1 MNLEKLFLEKTPLF
15 VFSSTRRLKH
25 FYLEQ
30 GEGFLP
36 NAMSMGSF
44 FEQAFYIP
52 NKKKIPNSARLIL
65 MIDTIKAI
73 AKEKKSILE
82 GLLLFENSFLGYL
95 ESTSFLFDLFDEL
108 SSACIKLNE
117 LSSKDIYLDYEK
129 HLEVLEMIYDR
140 YIKKLEGLG
149 FYDKIMQEKPA
160 ILKEFFEHF
169 SSIEWHLDGFM
180 SVFERQ
186 CLLEAA
192 ELVPITLHLSCD
204 KYNQKFLE
212 FLNLKLETDCDYSI
226 DFKTQK
232 ILSQTPKRQK
242 IEPKLYANSSYL
254 KQSALVLQTIEEYLQ
269 KDNDPNKM
277 AIITPNADFL
287 PFLKLLDK
295 NNNLNFAMGLGAK
308 NSPYYTELVK
318 ILENL
323 ETSGFDL
330 STSPLLDLENLTLAL
345 LEQQSS
351 KEKAPLKEAHSQIM
365 HQYHLLKDT
374 LKNYSLK
381 DLLHLYLQE
390 FEANFRLD
398 DSSGGKIQVMDTL
411 ETRGMQ
417 FDKIVIV
424 DFNETCVPS
433 LKDCDLFLNSALR
446 KSLNLPTLL
455 DKKNLQKHYY
465 YQLFKNSKE
474 ITLSYIE
481 SETSKVSNMLLE
493 LNLHI
498 EPIKDAYTLF
508 APSLSKDYQ
517 EEEIK
522 AAIPKDFSFSA
533 SSLNAFLTC
542 KRRFY
547 YHYMKRFK
555 ESPKD
560 ESNSAVGSLLHELL
574 KEAYEKDKNPY
585 VLEERL
591 IWLLET
597 RENITPKERLDTLV
611 ALKKIQAFYLKEK
624 ERFNTKIKILD
635 LEKSFETIIQGIVF
649 KGRIDRIDKT
659 ADNEMILLD
668 YKFKNDLKLDNM
680 SKTQRG
686 GLSPIEIAQIS
697 TDYQMAIEIAQIST
711 DYQMAIYA
719 FALKNL
725 GYKEPIKA
733 FFYDLRKGELLEED
747 ELILQAKMDH
757 LEFSLIPK
765 LKQEIDFE
773 KTSEAKDC
781 EYCSFKDMCNR

>member
-36 NAMSMGSF
+36 NAMSMGNF

-52 NKKKIPNSARLIL
+52 NKKKIPNSVRLIL

-140 YIKKLEGLG
+140 YIKKLEELG

-254 KQSALVLQTIEEYLQ
+254 KQGALVLQTIEEYLQ

-318 ILENL
+318 ILEDL
-323 ETSGFDL
+323 QKSGFDL
-330 STSPLLDLENLTLAL
+330 SASPLLDLESLTLPL

-398 DSSGGKIQVMDTL
+398 DSSGGKIRVMDTL

-481 SETSKVSNMLLE
+481 SETSKASNMLLE
-493 LNLHI
+493 LDLHI

-508 APSLSKDYQ
+508 APSPLKDYQ

-547 YHYMKRFK
+547 YHYMKHFK

-560 ESNSAVGSLLHELL
+560 ENNSAVGSLLHELL

-597 RENITPKERLDTLV
+597 RENITPKERLDTLI

-624 ERFNTKIKILD
+624 ERFKAKIKILD
-635 LEKSFETIIQGIVF
+635 LEKSFETTIQGVIF

-659 ADNEMILLD
+659 ADNEIILLD
-668 YKFKNDLKLDNM
+668 YKFKSDLKLDNM

-686 GLSPIEIAQIS
+686 DLSP
-697 TDYQMAIEIAQIST
+697 IEIAQIST

-725 GYKEPIKA
+725 GYKDPIKA

-747 ELILQAKMDH
+747 ELTLQAKMDH

-773 KTSEAKDC
+773 KTLEVKDC

>member
-1 MNLEKLFLEKTPLF
+1 MNLEKLFLEKAPLF

-52 NKKKIPNSARLIL
+52 NQKKIPKSVRQIL

-73 AKEKKSILE
+73 AKEKKSVLE

-117 LSSKDIYLDYEK
+117 LSFKDIYLDYEK

-140 YIKKLEGLG
+140 YVKKLEELG
-149 FYDKIMQEKPA
+149 FYDKIMQKKPT

-186 CLLEAA
+186 CLLEVA

-232 ILSQTPKRQK
+232 ILSQTFNDQK

-254 KQSALVLQTIEEYLQ
+254 KQGALVLQTTEEYLQ

-287 PFLKLLDK
+287 PFLKLLDQ

-318 ILENL
+318 ILEDL
-323 ETSGFDL
+323 ETSDLDL
-330 STSPLLDLENLTLAL
+330 SGSALLDLENITLAL

-351 KEKAPLKEAHSQIM
+351 KEKAPLKEVHSQIM

-390 FEANFRLD
+390 FETNFRLD
-398 DSSGGKIQVMDTL
+398 DSSGGKIRVMDTL

-417 FDKIVIV
+417 FDKIVV
-424 DFNETCVPS
+424 ANFNETCVPS

-474 ITLSYIE
+474 VALSYIE
-481 SETSKVSNMLLE
+481 SETLKASNMLLE

-508 APSLSKDYQ
+508 ETSPIKEYQ

-522 AAIPKDFSFSA
+522 ATIPKDFSFSA

-547 YHYMKRFK
+547 YHYIKRFK
-555 ESPKD
+555 ETPKD
-560 ESNSAVGSLLHELL
+560 ENNSAVGSLIHELL
-574 KEAYEKDKNPY
+574 KEAYEKDKTPHA
-585 VLEERL
+585 LEERL

-611 ALKKIQAFYLKEK
+611 ALKKIQAFYKKER
-624 ERFNTKIKILD
+624 ERFNTEIIILD
-635 LEKSFETIIQGIVF
+635 LEKSFETIIQGVAF

-659 ADNEMILLD
+659 ADNEIILLD
-668 YKFKNDLKLDNM
+668 YKFKSDLKLDNM

-697 TDYQMAIEIAQIST
+697 TDYQMAT
-711 DYQMAIYA
+711 YA
-719 FALKNL
+719 HALKNL

-747 ELILQAKMDH
+747 ELVLQAKMDH

-773 KTSEAKDC
+773 KTLEVKDC

>member
-1 MNLEKLFLEKTPLF
+1 MNLEKLFSQKTPLF

-52 NKKKIPNSARLIL
+52 NKKKIPNSTRQIL

-129 HLEVLEMIYDR
+129 HLEVLEMIYKR
-140 YIKKLEGLG
+140 YIKKLEELG

-186 CLLEAA
+186 CLLEVA

-204 KYNQKFLE
+204 QYNQKFLE

-232 ILSQTPKRQK
+232 ILSQTPKHQK

-254 KQSALVLQTIEEYLQ
+254 KQSALVLQAVEEYLQ

-318 ILENL
+318 ISEDL

-330 STSPLLDLENLTLAL
+330 SASPLLDLENLTLTL

-398 DSSGGKIQVMDTL
+398 DSSGGKIRVMDTL

-508 APSLSKDYQ
+508 APTPLKDYQ

-547 YHYMKRFK
+547 YHYIKRFK
-555 ESPKD
+555 ESPKG
-560 ESNSAVGSLLHELL
+560 ESNSAIGSLLHEFL

-585 VLEERL
+585 ALEERL
-591 IWLLET
+591 IQLLET
-597 RENITPKERLDTLV
+597 KGNITPKERLDTLI
-611 ALKKIQAFYLKEK
+611 ALKKIQAFYIKEK
-624 ERFNTKIKILD
+624 ERFHAKIKILD
-635 LEKSFETIIQGIVF
+635 LEKSFETTIQGVAF

-659 ADNEMILLD
+659 ADNEIVLLD
-668 YKFKNDLKLDNM
+668 YKFKSDLKLDNM
-680 SKTQRG
+680 SEKQRG
-686 GLSPIEIAQIS
+686 SLSPIEIAQIS
-697 TDYQMAIEIAQIST
+697 A

-725 GYKEPIKA
+725 GYKEPIKT
-733 FFYDLRKGELLEED
+733 FFYDLRKGELLEE
-747 ELILQAKMDH
+747 EEPVLQAKMDY
-757 LEFSLIPK
+757 LKSSLIPK
-765 LKQEIDFE
+765 LKQEIGFK
-773 KTSEAKDC
+773 KTLEVKDC

>member
-1 MNLEKLFLEKTPLF
+1 MNLEKLFLEKAPLF

-129 HLEVLEMIYDR
+129 HLEVLEMIYKR
-140 YIKKLEGLG
+140 YIKKLEELG
-149 FYDKIMQEKPA
+149 FYDKIMQEKPT
-160 ILKEFFEHF
+160 ILKGFFEHF

-186 CLLEAA
+186 CLLEVA

-212 FLNLKLETDCDYSI
+212 FLNLKLETDCGYSI

-232 ILSQTPKRQK
+232 ILSQTLKRQK

-269 KDNDPNKM
+269 QDNDPNKM

-318 ILENL
+318 ILEDL
-323 ETSGFDL
+323 ETGGFDL
-330 STSPLLDLENLTLAL
+330 SASPLLDLENLTLAL

-398 DSSGGKIQVMDTL
+398 DSSGGKIRVMDTL

-493 LNLHI
+493 LDLPI

-508 APSLSKDYQ
+508 APSPLKDYQ

-547 YHYMKRFK
+547 YHYIKRFK

-560 ESNSAVGSLLHELL
+560 ESNSTVGSLLHELL

-585 VLEERL
+585 ALEERL
-591 IWLLET
+591 IQLLKT
-597 RENITPKERLDTLV
+597 RENITPKERLDTLI
-611 ALKKIQAFYLKEK
+611 ALKKIQAFYVKEK
-624 ERFNTKIKILD
+624 ERFKAKIKILD
-635 LEKSFETIIQGIVF
+635 LEKSFETTIQGVAF

-668 YKFKNDLKLDNM
+668 YKFKNDLKLDN
-680 SKTQRG
+680 
-686 GLSPIEIAQIS
+686 
-697 TDYQMAIEIAQIST
+697 QIST

-725 GYKEPIKA
+725 GYKGPIKA
-733 FFYDLRKGELLEED
+733 FFYDLRKGELLEE
-747 ELILQAKMDH
+747 EGLTLQAKMH
-757 LEFSLIPK
+757 YLESSLIPK
-765 LKQEIDFE
+765 LKQEMVFE
-773 KTSEAKDC
+773 KTLEVKDC

>member
-1 MNLEKLFLEKTPLF
+1 MNLEKLFLEKTPLS

-52 NKKKIPNSARLIL
+52 NKKKIPKNARQIL

-140 YIKKLEGLG
+140 YIKKLEKLG

-169 SSIEWHLDGFM
+169 SSIEWYLDGFM

-186 CLLEAA
+186 CLLEVA

-232 ILSQTPKRQK
+232 ILSQTFNDQK

-254 KQSALVLQTIEEYLQ
+254 KQGALVLQTIEEYLQ

-287 PFLKLLDK
+287 PFLKLLDR

-318 ILENL
+318 ILEDLQTSDCNL
-323 ETSGFDL
+323 SG
-330 STSPLLDLENLTLAL
+330 SALLDLENLTLPL

-351 KEKAPLKEAHSQIM
+351 KEKVPLKEAHSQIM

-374 LKNYSLK
+374 LQNYSLK

-398 DSSGGKIQVMDTL
+398 DSSGGKIRVMDTL

-446 KSLNLPTLL
+446 QSLNLPTLL

-474 ITLSYIE
+474 MVLSYIE
-481 SETSKVSNMLLE
+481 SETSKASNMLLE
-493 LNLHI
+493 LNLYI

-508 APSLSKDYQ
+508 APTPLKDYQ

-560 ESNSAVGSLLHELL
+560 ENNSAVGSLLHELL

-585 VLEERL
+585 ALEERL

-635 LEKSFETIIQGIVF
+635 LEKSFETIIQGVIF

-659 ADNEMILLD
+659 ADNEIILLD

-686 GLSPIEIAQIS
+686 DLSP
-697 TDYQMAIEIAQIST
+697 IEIAQIST

-733 FFYDLRKGELLEED
+733 FFYDLRKGELLEEN
-747 ELILQAKMDH
+747 ELVLQAKMDH

-773 KTSEAKDC
+773 KTLEIKDC

>member
-1 MNLEKLFLEKTPLF
+1 MNLEKLFSQKTPLF

-36 NAMSMGSF
+36 NAMSMGNF

-52 NKKKIPNSARLIL
+52 NKKKIPNSTRLIL

-140 YIKKLEGLG
+140 YIKKLEELG

-186 CLLEAA
+186 CLLEVA

-204 KYNQKFLE
+204 QYNQKFLE
-212 FLNLKLETDCDYSI
+212 FLNLKLEIDCDYSI

-318 ILENL
+318 ILKDL
-323 ETSGFDL
+323 EASGFDL
-330 STSPLLDLENLTLAL
+330 NASPLLDLENLTLAL

-398 DSSGGKIQVMDTL
+398 DSSGGKIRVMDTL

-474 ITLSYIE
+474 IALSYIE

-493 LNLHI
+493 LDLHI

-508 APSLSKDYQ
+508 KSTPLKDYQ
-517 EEEIK
+517 EEEIQ
-522 AAIPKDFSFSA
+522 ATIPKDFSFSA

-560 ESNSAVGSLLHELL
+560 ENNSAVGSLLHELL

-585 VLEERL
+585 ALEERL

-597 RENITPKERLDTLV
+597 RKNITPKERLDTLV
-611 ALKKIQAFYLKEK
+611 ALKKIQAFYTKEK

-635 LEKSFETIIQGIVF
+635 LEKSFETIIQGVAF

-659 ADNEMILLD
+659 ADNEIILLD

-686 GLSPIEIAQIS
+686 SLSPIEIAQIS
-697 TDYQMAIEIAQIST
+697 A

-733 FFYDLRKGELLEED
+733 FFYDLRKGELVEED

-773 KTSEAKDC
+773 KTLEVKDC

>member
-15 VFSSTRRLKH
+15 VFSSTRHLKH

-36 NAMSMGSF
+36 SAMSMGSF

-52 NKKKIPNSARLIL
+52 NKKKIPKNARQIL

-73 AKEKKSILE
+73 AKEKKSVLE

-117 LSSKDIYLDYEK
+117 LSFKDIYLDYEK

-140 YIKKLEGLG
+140 YVKKLEELG
-149 FYDKIMQEKPA
+149 FYDKIMQEKPT

-186 CLLEAA
+186 CLLEVA

-232 ILSQTPKRQK
+232 ILSQTFNDQK

-254 KQSALVLQTIEEYLQ
+254 KQGALVLQTIEEYLQ

-287 PFLKLLDK
+287 PFLKLLDQ

-318 ILENL
+318 ILEDLQTSDCNL
-323 ETSGFDL
+323 SESA
-330 STSPLLDLENLTLAL
+330 LLDLENLTLPL

-351 KEKAPLKEAHSQIM
+351 KEKVPLKEVHSQIM

-398 DSSGGKIQVMDTL
+398 DSSGGKIRVMDTL

-474 ITLSYIE
+474 MVLSYIE
-481 SETSKVSNMLLE
+481 SETSKASNMLLE
-493 LNLHI
+493 LDLHT

-508 APSLSKDYQ
+508 APSPLKDYQ

-574 KEAYEKDKNPY
+574 KEAYEKDKNPHS
-585 VLEERL
+585 LEERL

-635 LEKSFETIIQGIVF
+635 LEKSFETIIQGVVF

-659 ADNEMILLD
+659 ADNEIVLLD

-680 SKTQRG
+680 SKTQRE

-697 TDYQMAIEIAQIST
+697 TDYQMT
-711 DYQMAIYA
+711 IYA

-725 GYKEPIKA
+725 GYKGSIKA

-747 ELILQAKMDH
+747 ELTLQAKMDH

-773 KTSEAKDC
+773 KTLEVKDC

>member
-1 MNLEKLFLEKTPLF
+1 MNLEKLFLERTPLF

-129 HLEVLEMIYDR
+129 HLEVLEMIYKH
-140 YIKKLEGLG
+140 YIKKLEELG
-149 FYDKIMQEKPA
+149 FYDKIMQEKPT

-186 CLLEAA
+186 CLLEVA

-318 ILENL
+318 ILEDL

-330 STSPLLDLENLTLAL
+330 SISPLLDLENLTLAL

-398 DSSGGKIQVMDTL
+398 DSSGGKIRVMDTL

-474 ITLSYIE
+474 MALSYIE

-508 APSLSKDYQ
+508 APSPLKDYQ
-517 EEEIK
+517 EEEIQ

-547 YHYMKRFK
+547 YHYIKRFK

-560 ESNSAVGSLLHELL
+560 ESNSTIGSLLHELL

-585 VLEERL
+585 ALEERL
-591 IWLLET
+591 IQLLET
-597 RENITPKERLDTLV
+597 KGNITPKERLDTLI
-611 ALKKIQAFYLKEK
+611 ALKKIQAFYVKEK
-624 ERFNTKIKILD
+624 ERFNAKIKILD
-635 LEKSFETIIQGIVF
+635 LEKSFETTIQGVAF

-659 ADNEMILLD
+659 ADNEVILLD
-668 YKFKNDLKLDNM
+668 YKFKSDLKLDNM
-680 SKTQRG
+680 SEKQRG
-686 GLSPIEIAQIS
+686 SLNPIEIAQIS
-697 TDYQMAIEIAQIST
+697 V

-725 GYKEPIKA
+725 GYKGPIKA
-733 FFYDLRKGELLEED
+733 FFYDLRKGELLEE
-747 ELILQAKMDH
+747 EEPILQAKMDY
-757 LEFSLIPK
+757 LESSLIPK

-773 KTSEAKDC
+773 KTLEVKDC
-781 EYCSFKDMCNR
+781 EYCPFKDMCNR

>member
-65 MIDTIKAI
+65 MIDTIKAV

-117 LSSKDIYLDYEK
+117 LSFKDIYLDYEK

-149 FYDKIMQEKPA
+149 FYDKIMQEKPT

-232 ILSQTPKRQK
+232 ILSQTFNDQK

-254 KQSALVLQTIEEYLQ
+254 KQGALVLQTIEEYLQ

-318 ILENL
+318 ILEDLQTSDCNL
-323 ETSGFDL
+323 SESA
-330 STSPLLDLENLTLAL
+330 LLDLENITLAL

-398 DSSGGKIQVMDTL
+398 DSSGGKIRVMDTL

-417 FDKIVIV
+417 FDKVVIV

-474 ITLSYIE
+474 MVLSYIE
-481 SETSKVSNMLLE
+481 SETSKASNMLLE
-493 LNLHI
+493 LDLPI

-508 APSLSKDYQ
+508 APSPLKDYQ

-522 AAIPKDFSFSA
+522 ATIPKDFSFSA

-547 YHYMKRFK
+547 YHYIKRFK

-585 VLEERL
+585 ALEERL
-591 IWLLET
+591 VQLLKT
-597 RENITPKERLDTLV
+597 KENITPKERLDTLI
-611 ALKKIQAFYLKEK
+611 ALKKIQAFYVKEK
-624 ERFNTKIKILD
+624 ERFKAKIKILD
-635 LEKSFETIIQGIVF
+635 LEKSFETTIQGVAF
-649 KGRIDRIDKT
+649 KGRIDRIDRT
-659 ADNEMILLD
+659 ADNEVILLD
-668 YKFKNDLKLDNM
+668 YKFKSELKLDNM
-680 SKTQRG
+680 SKKQRE

-697 TDYQMAIEIAQIST
+697 TDYQMV
-711 DYQMAIYA
+711 IYA

-733 FFYDLRKGELLEED
+733 FFYDLRKGELLEE
-747 ELILQAKMDH
+747 EGLTLQAKMH
-757 LEFSLIPK
+757 YLESSLIPK
-765 LKQEIDFE
+765 LKQEMVFE
-773 KTSEAKDC
+773 KTLEVKDC

>member
-36 NAMSMGSF
+36 SAMSMGSF

-73 AKEKKSILE
+73 AKEKKSIFE

-117 LSSKDIYLDYEK
+117 LSFKDIYLDYEK
-129 HLEVLEMIYDR
+129 HLEVLEMIYNR
-140 YIKKLEGLG
+140 YIKKLEELG
-149 FYDKIMQEKPA
+149 FYDKIMQEKPT

-186 CLLEAA
+186 CLLEVA

-254 KQSALVLQTIEEYLQ
+254 KQGALVLQTIEEYLQ

-318 ILENL
+318 ILEDL
-323 ETSGFDL
+323 QTSGFDL
-330 STSPLLDLENLTLAL
+330 SASPLLDLENLTLAL

-398 DSSGGKIQVMDTL
+398 DSSGGKIRVMDTL

-474 ITLSYIE
+474 ITLSYME

-493 LNLHI
+493 LNLHT

-508 APSLSKDYQ
+508 APSPLKDYQ

-547 YHYMKRFK
+547 YHYIKRFK

-560 ESNSAVGSLLHELL
+560 ENNSAVGSLLHELL
-574 KEAYEKDKNPY
+574 KEAYEKDKNPHA
-585 VLEERL
+585 LEERL
-591 IWLLET
+591 IQLLET
-597 RENITPKERLDTLV
+597 KGNITPKERLDTLI

-624 ERFNTKIKILD
+624 ERFKAKIKILD
-635 LEKSFETIIQGIVF
+635 LEKSFETTIQGVAF

-659 ADNEMILLD
+659 ADNEVILLD
-668 YKFKNDLKLDNM
+668 YKFKSDLKLDNM
-680 SKTQRG
+680 SKTQRE

-697 TDYQMAIEIAQIST
+697 TDYQMT
-711 DYQMAIYA
+711 IYA

-725 GYKEPIKA
+725 GYKGPIKA

-747 ELILQAKMDH
+747 GLTLQAKMDH

-765 LKQEIDFE
+765 LKQEINFE
-773 KTSEAKDC
+773 KTLEAKDC

>member
-1 MNLEKLFLEKTPLF
+1 MNLEKLFLERTPLF

-44 FEQAFYIP
+44 FEQVFYIP
-52 NKKKIPNSARLIL
+52 NKKKIPNSVRQIL

-129 HLEVLEMIYDR
+129 HLEVLEMIYKR
-140 YIKKLEGLG
+140 YIKKLEELG
-149 FYDKIMQEKPA
+149 FYDKIMQEKPT

-180 SVFERQ
+180 SAFERQ
-186 CLLEAA
+186 CLLEVA
-192 ELVPITLHLSCD
+192 ELAPITLHLSCD
-204 KYNQKFLE
+204 QYNQKFLE

-308 NSPYYTELVK
+308 NSPYYTELLK
-318 ILENL
+318 ISEDL

-330 STSPLLDLENLTLAL
+330 SASPLLDLENLTLAL

-351 KEKAPLKEAHSQIM
+351 KEKVPLKEVHSQIM

-398 DSSGGKIQVMDTL
+398 DSSGGKIRVMDTL

-474 ITLSYIE
+474 MALSYIE

-493 LNLHI
+493 LDLHI

-508 APSLSKDYQ
+508 AQTPLKDYQ

-547 YHYMKRFK
+547 YHYIKRFK

-560 ESNSAVGSLLHELL
+560 ENNSAVGSLLHELL

-585 VLEERL
+585 ALEERL
-591 IWLLET
+591 IQLLET
-597 RENITPKERLDTLV
+597 RGNITPKERLDTLI
-611 ALKKIQAFYLKEK
+611 ALKKIQAFYVKEK
-624 ERFNTKIKILD
+624 ERFSAKIKILD
-635 LEKSFETIIQGIVF
+635 LEKSFETTIQGVAF

-668 YKFKNDLKLDNM
+668 YKFKSDLKLDNM
-680 SKTQRG
+680 SEKQRG
-686 GLSPIEIAQIS
+686 SLSPIEIAQIS
-697 TDYQMAIEIAQIST
+697 A

-725 GYKEPIKA
+725 GYKEPIKT
-733 FFYDLRKGELLEED
+733 FFYNLRKGELLEE
-747 ELILQAKMDH
+747 EEPILQAKMDY
-757 LEFSLIPK
+757 LKSSLIPK

-773 KTSEAKDC
+773 KTLEVKDC

>member
-1 MNLEKLFLEKTPLF
+1 MNLEKLFLEKSPLF

-36 NAMSMGSF
+36 SAMSMGSF

-52 NKKKIPNSARLIL
+52 NKKKIPKNARLIL

-129 HLEVLEMIYDR
+129 HLEVLEMIYNR
-140 YIKKLEGLG
+140 YIKKLEELG
-149 FYDKIMQEKPA
+149 FYDKIMQEKPT

-186 CLLEAA
+186 CLLEVA

-254 KQSALVLQTIEEYLQ
+254 KQGALVLQTIEEYLQ

-287 PFLKLLDK
+287 PFLKLLDQ

-318 ILENL
+318 ILEDL
-323 ETSGFDL
+323 QTSGFDL
-330 STSPLLDLENLTLAL
+330 SASPLLDLESLTLAL

-351 KEKAPLKEAHSQIM
+351 KEKAPLKEVHSQIM

-398 DSSGGKIQVMDTL
+398 DSSGGKIRVMDTL

-474 ITLSYIE
+474 MVLSYIE
-481 SETSKVSNMLLE
+481 SETSKASNMLLE
-493 LNLHI
+493 LDLHT

-508 APSLSKDYQ
+508 APTPLKDYQ

-542 KRRFY
+542 KRCFY

-560 ESNSAVGSLLHELL
+560 ENNGAVGSLLHELL

-611 ALKKIQAFYLKEK
+611 ALKKIQAFYAKEK
-624 ERFNTKIKILD
+624 ERFKAKIKILD
-635 LEKSFETIIQGIVF
+635 LEKSFETIIQGVVF

-659 ADNEMILLD
+659 ADNEIILLD
-668 YKFKNDLKLDNM
+668 YKFKSDLKLDNM
-680 SKTQRG
+680 SKTQRE
-686 GLSPIEIAQIS
+686 GLSP
-697 TDYQMAIEIAQIST
+697 IEIAQIST

-733 FFYDLRKGELLEED
+733 FFYNLRKGELLEED
-747 ELILQAKMDH
+747 ELTLQAKMDH

-773 KTSEAKDC
+773 KTLELKDC

>member
-232 ILSQTPKRQK
+232 ILSQTFNDQK

-254 KQSALVLQTIEEYLQ
+254 KQGALVLQTIEEYLQ

-318 ILENL
+318 ISEDLQ
-323 ETSGFDL
+323 TSGDL
-330 STSPLLDLENLTLAL
+330 SASPLLDLENLTLPL

-365 HQYHLLKDT
+365 HQYHLLKDV

-398 DSSGGKIQVMDTL
+398 DSSGGKIRVMDTL

-474 ITLSYIE
+474 ITLSYVE
-481 SETSKVSNMLLE
+481 SETSKASNMLLE
-493 LNLHI
+493 LDLHI

-508 APSLSKDYQ
+508 APSPLKDYQ

-547 YHYMKRFK
+547 YHYIKRFK

-560 ESNSAVGSLLHELL
+560 ENNSAVGSLLHELL

-585 VLEERL
+585 ALEERL
-591 IWLLET
+591 IQLLET
-597 RENITPKERLDTLV
+597 RENITPKERLDTLI

-624 ERFNTKIKILD
+624 ERFKAKITILD
-635 LEKSFETIIQGIVF
+635 LEKSFETTIQGVAF

-659 ADNEMILLD
+659 ADNEIILLD
-668 YKFKNDLKLDNM
+668 YKFKSDLRLDNM

-686 GLSPIEIAQIS
+686 GLSP
-697 TDYQMAIEIAQIST
+697 IEIAQIST

-733 FFYDLRKGELLEED
+733 FFYDLRKGELVEED
-747 ELILQAKMDH
+747 ELTLQAKMDH

-773 KTSEAKDC
+773 KTLEAKDC

>member
-1 MNLEKLFLEKTPLF
+1 MNLEKLFLERTPLF

-52 NKKKIPNSARLIL
+52 NKKKIPNSARQIL

-140 YIKKLEGLG
+140 YIKKLEELG

-318 ILENL
+318 ILEDL

-330 STSPLLDLENLTLAL
+330 SISPLLDLENLTLAL

-351 KEKAPLKEAHSQIM
+351 KEKAPLKEVHSQIM

-398 DSSGGKIQVMDTL
+398 DSSGGKIRVMDTL

-474 ITLSYIE
+474 MVLSYIE

-493 LNLHI
+493 LDLPI

-508 APSLSKDYQ
+508 APTSLKDYQ
-517 EEEIK
+517 EEEIQ
-522 AAIPKDFSFSA
+522 ATIPKDFSFSA

-547 YHYMKRFK
+547 YHYIKRFK

-560 ESNSAVGSLLHELL
+560 ESNSTIGSLLHELL
-574 KEAYEKDKNPY
+574 KEAYEKDKNLY
-585 VLEERL
+585 ALEERL
-591 IWLLET
+591 IQLLEI
-597 RENITPKERLDTLV
+597 RGNITPKERLDTLI
-611 ALKKIQAFYLKEK
+611 ALKKIQAFYVKEK
-624 ERFNTKIKILD
+624 ERFNAKIKILD
-635 LEKSFETIIQGIVF
+635 LEKSFETTIQGVAF

-659 ADNEMILLD
+659 ADNEIILLD
-668 YKFKNDLKLDNM
+668 YKFKSDLKLDNM
-680 SKTQRG
+680 SKEQRG
-686 GLSPIEIAQIS
+686 SLSPIEIAQIS
-697 TDYQMAIEIAQIST
+697 A

-725 GYKEPIKA
+725 GYKEPIKT
-733 FFYDLRKGELLEED
+733 FFYDLRKGKLLEE
-747 ELILQAKMDH
+747 EGSILQAKMDY

-773 KTSEAKDC
+773 KTLEVKDC

>member
-52 NKKKIPNSARLIL
+52 NKKKIPKNARQIL

-140 YIKKLEGLG
+140 YVKKLEELG
-149 FYDKIMQEKPA
+149 FYDKIMQKKPT

-186 CLLEAA
+186 CLLEVA

-254 KQSALVLQTIEEYLQ
+254 KQGALVLQTIEEYLQ

-318 ILENL
+318 ILEDL
-323 ETSGFDL
+323 ETSDLDL
-330 STSPLLDLENLTLAL
+330 SGSALLDLENLTIPL

-351 KEKAPLKEAHSQIM
+351 KEKASLKEAHSQIM

-398 DSSGGKIQVMDTL
+398 DSSGGKIRVMDTL
-411 ETRGMQ
+411 ETRGIQ
-417 FDKIVIV
+417 FDKVVIV
-424 DFNETCVPS
+424 DFNETCVPN

-446 KSLNLPTLL
+446 QSLNLPTLL

-481 SETSKVSNMLLE
+481 SETSKVSSMLLE
-493 LNLHI
+493 LDLHT

-508 APSLSKDYQ
+508 APTPLKDYQ

-522 AAIPKDFSFSA
+522 AAIPKNFSFST

-547 YHYMKRFK
+547 YHYIKRFK
-555 ESPKD
+555 ETPKD

-574 KEAYEKDKNPY
+574 KEAYEKDKAPHS
-585 VLEERL
+585 LEERL

-611 ALKKIQAFYLKEK
+611 ALKKIQAFYKKER
-624 ERFNTKIKILD
+624 ERFNAKIKILD
-635 LEKSFETIIQGIVF
+635 LEKSFETIIQGVVF

-659 ADNEMILLD
+659 ADNEIILLD

-680 SKTQRG
+680 SEKQRKS
-686 GLSPIEIAQIS
+686 LSPIEIS
-697 TDYQMAIEIAQIST
+697 QIST

-719 FALKNL
+719 YALKNL

-747 ELILQAKMDH
+747 ELVLQAKMDH

-773 KTSEAKDC
+773 KTLEIKDC

>member
-52 NKKKIPNSARLIL
+52 NQKKIPNSARQIL

-117 LSSKDIYLDYEK
+117 LSFKDIYLDYEK

-140 YIKKLEGLG
+140 YVKKLEELG
-149 FYDKIMQEKPA
+149 FYDKIMQKKPT

-186 CLLEAA
+186 CLLEVA

-254 KQSALVLQTIEEYLQ
+254 KQGALVLQTIEEYLQ

-287 PFLKLLDK
+287 PFLKLLDQ

-318 ILENL
+318 ILEDL
-323 ETSGFDL
+323 QTSGFNL
-330 STSPLLDLENLTLAL
+330 SESALLDLENITLPL

-351 KEKAPLKEAHSQIM
+351 KEKAPLKEVHSQIM

-374 LKNYSLK
+374 LQNYSLK

-398 DSSGGKIQVMDTL
+398 DSSGGKIRVMDTL

-417 FDKIVIV
+417 FDKVVIV

-474 ITLSYIE
+474 MVLSYIE
-481 SETSKVSNMLLE
+481 SETSKASNMLLE
-493 LNLHI
+493 LDLHT

-508 APSLSKDYQ
+508 APTPLKDYQ

-585 VLEERL
+585 ALEERL

-597 RENITPKERLDTLV
+597 RENITPKERLDTLI

-624 ERFNTKIKILD
+624 ERFKAKIKILD
-635 LEKSFETIIQGIVF
+635 LEKSFETIIQGVIF

-659 ADNEMILLD
+659 ADNEIILLD

-680 SKTQRG
+680 SEKQRKS
-686 GLSPIEIAQIS
+686 LSP
-697 TDYQMAIEIAQIST
+697 IEIAQIST

-747 ELILQAKMDH
+747 ELVLQAKMDH

-773 KTSEAKDC
+773 KTLEVKDC

>member
-1 MNLEKLFLEKTPLF
+1 MNLEKLFSQKAPLF

-36 NAMSMGSF
+36 HAMGMGSF

-52 NKKKIPNSARLIL
+52 NKKKIPNNVRQIL

-73 AKEKKSILE
+73 AKEKKSVLE

-129 HLEVLEMIYDR
+129 HLEVLEMIYNR
-140 YIKKLEGLG
+140 YIKKLEELG

-186 CLLEAA
+186 CLLEVAN
-192 ELVPITLHLSCD
+192 LVPITLHLSCD

-232 ILSQTPKRQK
+232 ILSQTFNDQK

-308 NSPYYTELVK
+308 NSPYYAELVK
-318 ILENL
+318 ILEDL
-323 ETSGFDL
+323 KTSDSHL
-330 STSPLLDLENLTLAL
+330 SESALLDLENLTLQL
-345 LEQQSS
+345 LEQQRS

-365 HQYHLLKDT
+365 HQFHLLKDA

-398 DSSGGKIQVMDTL
+398 DSSGGKIRVMDTL

-417 FDKIVIV
+417 FDKVVIA

-446 KSLNLPTLL
+446 KSLNLPTLS

-474 ITLSYIE
+474 MVLSYIE
-481 SETSKVSNMLLE
+481 SETSKASNMLLE
-493 LNLHI
+493 LDLHT

-508 APSLSKDYQ
+508 APTPLKDYQ

-522 AAIPKDFSFSA
+522 ATIPKDFSFSA

-547 YHYMKRFK
+547 YHYIKRFK

-560 ESNSAVGSLLHELL
+560 ESNSTVGSLLHELL

-585 VLEERL
+585 ALEERL
-591 IWLLET
+591 IQLLET
-597 RENITPKERLDTLV
+597 KNITPKERLDTLV
-611 ALKKIQAFYLKEK
+611 ALKKIQAFYIKEK
-624 ERFNTKIKILD
+624 ERFKAKIKILD
-635 LEKSFETIIQGIVF
+635 LEKDFKTTIQGVAF

-659 ADNEMILLD
+659 ADNEIILLD
-668 YKFKNDLKLDNM
+668 YKFKSDVKLDNM
-680 SKTQRG
+680 SKEQRG
-686 GLSPIEIAQIS
+686 DLSPK
-697 TDYQMAIEIAQIST
+697 EIAQIST

-719 FALKNL
+719 FALKSL

-733 FFYDLRKGELLEED
+733 FFYDLRKGELLEEEEPD
-747 ELILQAKMDH
+747 LQAKMEH
-757 LEFSLIPK
+757 LESSLIPE

-773 KTSEAKDC
+773 KTPEIKDC

>member
-140 YIKKLEGLG
+140 YIKKLEELG

-232 ILSQTPKRQK
+232 ILSQTFNDQK

-269 KDNDPNKM
+269 QDNDPNKM

-318 ILENL
+318 ISEDL

-330 STSPLLDLENLTLAL
+330 SASPLLDLENLTLPL

-398 DSSGGKIQVMDTL
+398 DSSGGKIRVMDTL

-417 FDKIVIV
+417 FDKTVIV

-474 ITLSYIE
+474 MALSYIE
-481 SETSKVSNMLLE
+481 SETSKASNMLLE

-508 APSLSKDYQ
+508 APSPLKDYQ

-547 YHYMKRFK
+547 YHYIKRFK

-560 ESNSAVGSLLHELL
+560 ESNSTVGSLLHELL

-585 VLEERL
+585 ALEERL
-591 IWLLET
+591 IQLLET
-597 RENITPKERLDTLV
+597 RGNITPKERLDTLI

-624 ERFNTKIKILD
+624 ERFKAKIKILD
-635 LEKSFETIIQGIVF
+635 LEKSFETTIQGVAF

-668 YKFKNDLKLDNM
+668 YKFKSDLKLDNM
-680 SKTQRG
+680 SKTQRE
-686 GLSPIEIAQIS
+686 GLSP
-697 TDYQMAIEIAQIST
+697 IEIAQIST

-747 ELILQAKMDH
+747 ELVLQAKMEH

-765 LKQEIDFE
+765 LKQEMVFE
-773 KTSEAKDC
+773 KTLEAKDC

>member
-36 NAMSMGSF
+36 SAMSMGSF

-52 NKKKIPNSARLIL
+52 NKKKIPNSARQIL

-73 AKEKKSILE
+73 AKEKKSALE

-140 YIKKLEGLG
+140 YIKKLEKLG
-149 FYDKIMQEKPA
+149 FYDKIMQEKPT

-232 ILSQTPKRQK
+232 ILSQTFNDQK

-254 KQSALVLQTIEEYLQ
+254 KQGALVLQTTEEYLQ

-318 ILENL
+318 ILEDLQTSDFNL
-323 ETSGFDL
+323 SESA
-330 STSPLLDLENLTLAL
+330 LLDLENITLPL

-398 DSSGGKIQVMDTL
+398 DSSGGKIRVMDTL

-474 ITLSYIE
+474 IALSYVE

-508 APSLSKDYQ
+508 APSPLKDYQ

-522 AAIPKDFSFSA
+522 ATIPKDFSFSA
-533 SSLNAFLTC
+533 SSLSAFLTC

-547 YHYMKRFK
+547 YHYIKRFK

-585 VLEERL
+585 ALEERL
-591 IWLLET
+591 IQLLET
-597 RENITPKERLDTLV
+597 RGNITPKERLDTLI

-624 ERFNTKIKILD
+624 ERFKARIKILD
-635 LEKSFETIIQGIVF
+635 LEKSFETIIQGVIF

-659 ADNEMILLD
+659 ADNEIILLD
-668 YKFKNDLKLDNM
+668 YKFKSDLKLDNM

-686 GLSPIEIAQIS
+686 GLSPIEIAQ
-697 TDYQMAIEIAQIST
+697 TST

-747 ELILQAKMDH
+747 ELVLQAKMDH

-773 KTSEAKDC
+773 KTLEVKDC

>member
-52 NKKKIPNSARLIL
+52 NKKKIPNSARQIL

-186 CLLEAA
+186 CLLEVA

-232 ILSQTPKRQK
+232 ILSQTFNDQK

-254 KQSALVLQTIEEYLQ
+254 KQGALVLQTIEEYLQ

-287 PFLKLLDK
+287 PFLKLLDQ

-318 ILENL
+318 ILEDL
-323 ETSGFDL
+323 QTSDFDL
-330 STSPLLDLENLTLAL
+330 SASPLLDLESLTLPL

-398 DSSGGKIQVMDTL
+398 DSSGGKIRVMDTL

-474 ITLSYIE
+474 VVLSYIE
-481 SETSKVSNMLLE
+481 SETSKASSMLLE
-493 LNLHI
+493 LDLHT

-508 APSLSKDYQ
+508 ETSPIKEYQ

-522 AAIPKDFSFSA
+522 ATIPKDFSFSA

-585 VLEERL
+585 ALEERL

-635 LEKSFETIIQGIVF
+635 LEKSFETIIQGVAF

-659 ADNEMILLD
+659 ADNEIILLD

-680 SKTQRG
+680 SKTQRE
-686 GLSPIEIAQIS
+686 GLSP
-697 TDYQMAIEIAQIST
+697 IEIAQIST

-725 GYKEPIKA
+725 GYKGPIKT

-747 ELILQAKMDH
+747 ELVLQAKMDH

-773 KTSEAKDC
+773 KTLELKDC

>member
-1 MNLEKLFLEKTPLF
+1 MNLEKLFLEKAPLF

-52 NKKKIPNSARLIL
+52 NQKKIPNNARQIL

-117 LSSKDIYLDYEK
+117 LSFKDIYLDYEK

-140 YIKKLEGLG
+140 YVKKLEELG
-149 FYDKIMQEKPA
+149 FYDKIMQKKPA

-186 CLLEAA
+186 CLLEVA

-232 ILSQTPKRQK
+232 ILSQTFNDQK

-254 KQSALVLQTIEEYLQ
+254 KQGALVLQTIEEYLQ

-318 ILENL
+318 ILEDL
-323 ETSGFDL
+323 QTSDLDL
-330 STSPLLDLENLTLAL
+330 SGSALLDLENLTLPL

-351 KEKAPLKEAHSQIM
+351 KEKASLKEVHSQIM

-374 LKNYSLK
+374 LQNYSLK

-398 DSSGGKIQVMDTL
+398 DSSGGKIRVMDTL

-417 FDKIVIV
+417 FDKIVIA
-424 DFNETCVPS
+424 DFNETCVPN

-474 ITLSYIE
+474 VALSYME
-481 SETSKVSNMLLE
+481 SETSKASNMLLE
-493 LNLHI
+493 LDLHT

-508 APSLSKDYQ
+508 ETSPLKDYQ

-522 AAIPKDFSFSA
+522 ATIPKDFSFSA

-547 YHYMKRFK
+547 YHYIKRFK
-555 ESPKD
+555 ETPKD
-560 ESNSAVGSLLHELL
+560 ESNSAVGSLIHELL
-574 KEAYEKDKNPY
+574 KEAYEKDKTPHS
-585 VLEERL
+585 LEERL
-591 IWLLET
+591 IWLLEK
-597 RENITPKERLDTLV
+597 RENITLKERLDTLV
-611 ALKKIQAFYLKEK
+611 ALKKIQAFYKKER
-624 ERFNTKIKILD
+624 ERFNAKIKILD
-635 LEKSFETIIQGIVF
+635 LEKSFEMIIQGVVF

-659 ADNEMILLD
+659 ADNEIILLD
-668 YKFKNDLKLDNM
+668 YKFKSDLKLDNM

-697 TDYQMAIEIAQIST
+697 TDYQMAI
-711 DYQMAIYA
+711 YA
-719 FALKNL
+719 RALKNL

-765 LKQEIDFE
+765 LKQEIDFK
-773 KTSEAKDC
+773 KTLEVKDC
-781 EYCSFKDMCNR
+781 EYCSFKNMCNR

>member
-36 NAMSMGSF
+36 NAMSMGNF

-52 NKKKIPNSARLIL
+52 NKKKIPKNARQIL
-65 MIDTIKAI
+65 MVDTIKAI
-73 AKEKKSILE
+73 AKEKKSVLE

-117 LSSKDIYLDYEK
+117 LSFKDIYLDYEK

-140 YIKKLEGLG
+140 YIKNLEELG
-149 FYDKIMQEKPA
+149 FYDKIMQKKPT

-186 CLLEAA
+186 CLLEVA

-318 ILENL
+318 ILEDLQTSDFNL
-323 ETSGFDL
+323 SESA
-330 STSPLLDLENLTLAL
+330 LLDLENITLPL

-374 LKNYSLK
+374 LQNYSLK

-398 DSSGGKIQVMDTL
+398 DSSGGKIRVMDTL

-474 ITLSYIE
+474 IALSYIE
-481 SETSKVSNMLLE
+481 SETSKASNMLLE

-508 APSLSKDYQ
+508 APSPLKDYQ

-547 YHYMKRFK
+547 YHYIKRFK

-560 ESNSAVGSLLHELL
+560 ENNSAVGSLLHELL

-585 VLEERL
+585 ALEERL

-597 RENITPKERLDTLV
+597 RENITPKERLDTLI

-624 ERFNTKIKILD
+624 ERFKAKIKILD
-635 LEKSFETIIQGIVF
+635 LEKSFETTIQGVIF

-659 ADNEMILLD
+659 ADNEIILLD
-668 YKFKNDLKLDNM
+668 YKFKSDLK
-680 SKTQRG
+680 
-686 GLSPIEIAQIS
+686 
-697 TDYQMAIEIAQIST
+697 IEIAQIST

-733 FFYDLRKGELLEED
+733 FFYDLRKGELLEEE
-747 ELILQAKMDH
+747 ELTLQAKMDH

-773 KTSEAKDC
+773 KTLEAKDC

>member
-1 MNLEKLFLEKTPLF
+1 MNLEKLFSQKNPLF

-52 NKKKIPNSARLIL
+52 NKKKIPNNARQIL

-186 CLLEAA
+186 CLLEVA

-232 ILSQTPKRQK
+232 ILSQTPKHQK

-318 ILENL
+318 ILEDL
-323 ETSGFDL
+323 QTSGFDL
-330 STSPLLDLENLTLAL
+330 SASPLLDLENLTLAL

-398 DSSGGKIQVMDTL
+398 DSSGGKIRVMDTL

-474 ITLSYIE
+474 MVLSYME

-493 LNLHI
+493 LDLYI

-508 APSLSKDYQ
+508 APSPLKDYQ

-560 ESNSAVGSLLHELL
+560 ENNSAVGSLLHELL

-597 RENITPKERLDTLV
+597 RENITPKERLDALV

-624 ERFNTKIKILD
+624 ERFKAKIKILD
-635 LEKSFETIIQGIVF
+635 LEKSFETIIQGVVF

-659 ADNEMILLD
+659 ADNEIILLD
-668 YKFKNDLKLDNM
+668 YKFKSDLKLDNM
-680 SKTQRG
+680 SEKQRKS
-686 GLSPIEIAQIS
+686 LRP
-697 TDYQMAIEIAQIST
+697 IEIAQIST

-725 GYKEPIKA
+725 GYREPIKA

-773 KTSEAKDC
+773 KTLEVKDC

>member
-73 AKEKKSILE
+73 AKEKRSILE

-117 LSSKDIYLDYEK
+117 LSSKDVYLDYEK

-186 CLLEAA
+186 CLLEVA

-232 ILSQTPKRQK
+232 ILSQTFNDQK

-254 KQSALVLQTIEEYLQ
+254 KQGALVLQTIEEYLQ

-318 ILENL
+318 ILEDLQTSDCNL
-323 ETSGFDL
+323 SG
-330 STSPLLDLENLTLAL
+330 SALLDLENLTLAL

-398 DSSGGKIQVMDTL
+398 DSSGGKIRVMDTL

-474 ITLSYIE
+474 MVLSYIE
-481 SETSKVSNMLLE
+481 SETSKASNMLLE

-498 EPIKDAYTLF
+498 EPIKDTYTLF
-508 APSLSKDYQ
+508 APSPLKDYQ

-522 AAIPKDFSFSA
+522 AAIPKDFNFSA

-560 ESNSAVGSLLHELL
+560 ENNSAVGSLLHELL

-585 VLEERL
+585 ALEERL

-597 RENITPKERLDTLV
+597 RENITPKERLDTLI
-611 ALKKIQAFYLKEK
+611 ALKKIQAFYTKEK
-624 ERFNTKIKILD
+624 ERFKAKIKILD

-668 YKFKNDLKLDNM
+668 YKFKSDLKLDNM

-686 GLSPIEIAQIS
+686 GLSPIEIAQIR
-697 TDYQMAIEIAQIST
+697 T

-725 GYKEPIKA
+725 GYKGPIKA

-747 ELILQAKMDH
+747 ELVLQAKMDH

-773 KTSEAKDC
+773 KTLELKDC

>member
-36 NAMSMGSF
+36 SAMSMGNF

-52 NKKKIPNSARLIL
+52 NKKKIPNSARQIL

-117 LSSKDIYLDYEK
+117 LSFKDIYLDYEK

-140 YIKKLEGLG
+140 YVKKLEELG

-186 CLLEAA
+186 CLLEVA

-232 ILSQTPKRQK
+232 ILSQTFNDQK

-254 KQSALVLQTIEEYLQ
+254 KQGALVLQTIEEYLQ

-318 ILENL
+318 ILEDLQTSDFNL
-323 ETSGFDL
+323 SESA
-330 STSPLLDLENLTLAL
+330 LLDLENITLPL

-351 KEKAPLKEAHSQIM
+351 KEKAPLKEVHSQIM

-374 LKNYSLK
+374 LQNYSLK

-398 DSSGGKIQVMDTL
+398 DSSGGKIRVMDTL

-417 FDKIVIV
+417 FDKVVIV

-481 SETSKVSNMLLE
+481 SETSKASNMLLE
-493 LNLHI
+493 LSLYI

-508 APSLSKDYQ
+508 APSPLKDYQ

-560 ESNSAVGSLLHELL
+560 ENNSAVGSLLHELL

-635 LEKSFETIIQGIVF
+635 LEKSFETIIQGVVF

-659 ADNEMILLD
+659 ADNEIILLD

-680 SKTQRG
+680 SEKQRKS
-686 GLSPIEIAQIS
+686 LSPIEIAQIS
-697 TDYQMAIEIAQIST
+697 TDYQMAI
-711 DYQMAIYA
+711 YA
-719 FALKNL
+719 HALKNL
-725 GYKEPIKA
+725 GYKGPIKA

-747 ELILQAKMDH
+747 ELTLQAKMDH

-773 KTSEAKDC
+773 KTLEVKDC

>member
-36 NAMSMGSF
+36 SAMSMGSF

-73 AKEKKSILE
+73 AKEKKSALE

-117 LSSKDIYLDYEK
+117 LSFKDIYLDYEK

-140 YIKKLEGLG
+140 YIKKLEELG

-180 SVFERQ
+180 NVFERQ
-186 CLLEAA
+186 CLLEVA

-232 ILSQTPKRQK
+232 ILSQTFNDQK

-269 KDNDPNKM
+269 KGNDPNKM

-287 PFLKLLDK
+287 PFLKLLDQ

-318 ILENL
+318 ILEDL

-330 STSPLLDLENLTLAL
+330 SASPLLDLESLTLAL

-365 HQYHLLKDT
+365 HQYHLLKNT

-398 DSSGGKIQVMDTL
+398 DSSGGKIRVMDTL

-474 ITLSYIE
+474 VVLSYIE
-481 SETSKVSNMLLE
+481 SETSKASNMLLE

-508 APSLSKDYQ
+508 APTPLKDYQ

-585 VLEERL
+585 ALEERL

-597 RENITPKERLDTLV
+597 RENITPKERLDTLI
-611 ALKKIQAFYLKEK
+611 ALKKIQAFYTKEK
-624 ERFNTKIKILD
+624 ERFKAKIKILD
-635 LEKSFETIIQGIVF
+635 LEKSFETTIQGVIF

-659 ADNEMILLD
+659 ADNKIILLD

-686 GLSPIEIAQIS
+686 GLSPIEIAQIR
-697 TDYQMAIEIAQIST
+697 T

-773 KTSEAKDC
+773 KTLELKDC

>member
-52 NKKKIPNSARLIL
+52 NKKKIPKNARQIL

-140 YIKKLEGLG
+140 YIKKLEKLG
-149 FYDKIMQEKPA
+149 FYDKIMQEKPT

-186 CLLEAA
+186 CLLEVA

-232 ILSQTPKRQK
+232 ILSQTFNDQK

-254 KQSALVLQTIEEYLQ
+254 KQGALVLQTIEEYLQ

-308 NSPYYTELVK
+308 NSPYYTGLVK
-318 ILENL
+318 ILEDLQTSDFNL
-323 ETSGFDL
+323 SESA
-330 STSPLLDLENLTLAL
+330 LLDLENITLPL

-374 LKNYSLK
+374 LQNYSLK

-398 DSSGGKIQVMDTL
+398 DSSGGKIRVMDTL

-446 KSLNLPTLL
+446 QSLNLPTLL

-481 SETSKVSNMLLE
+481 GETSKASNMLLE

-508 APSLSKDYQ
+508 ASTPLKDYQ

-555 ESPKD
+555 ETPKD
-560 ESNSAVGSLLHELL
+560 ENNSAVGSLLHELL
-574 KEAYEKDKNPY
+574 KEAYEKDKDPY
-585 VLEERL
+585 SLEERL
-591 IWLLET
+591 IQFLET

-635 LEKSFETIIQGIVF
+635 LEKSFETIIQGVIF

-659 ADNEMILLD
+659 ADNEIILLD

-697 TDYQMAIEIAQIST
+697 TDYQMAI
-711 DYQMAIYA
+711 YA

-733 FFYDLRKGELLEED
+733 FFYDLRKGKLVEED

-773 KTSEAKDC
+773 KTLEVKDC

>member
-1 MNLEKLFLEKTPLF
+1 MNLEKLFLERTPLF

-129 HLEVLEMIYDR
+129 HLEVLEMIYKH
-140 YIKKLEGLG
+140 YIKKLEELG
-149 FYDKIMQEKPA
+149 FYDKIMQEKPT

-180 SVFERQ
+180 STFERQ
-186 CLLEAA
+186 CLLEVA
-192 ELVPITLHLSCD
+192 ELAPITLHLSCD
-204 KYNQKFLE
+204 QYNQKFLE

-308 NSPYYTELVK
+308 NSPYYTELLK
-318 ILENL
+318 ISEDL

-330 STSPLLDLENLTLAL
+330 SASPLLDLENLTLAL

-351 KEKAPLKEAHSQIM
+351 KEKVPLKEVHSQIM

-398 DSSGGKIQVMDTL
+398 DSSGGKIRVMDTL

-474 ITLSYIE
+474 MALSYIE

-493 LNLHI
+493 LDLHI

-508 APSLSKDYQ
+508 ESTPLKDYQ
-517 EEEIK
+517 EEEIQ

-547 YHYMKRFK
+547 YHYIKRFK

-585 VLEERL
+585 ALEERL
-591 IWLLET
+591 IQLLEI
-597 RENITPKERLDTLV
+597 RGNITPKERLDTLI
-611 ALKKIQAFYLKEK
+611 ALKKIQAFYVKEK
-624 ERFNTKIKILD
+624 ERFNAKIKILD
-635 LEKSFETIIQGIVF
+635 LEKSFETTIQGVAF

-668 YKFKNDLKLDNM
+668 YKFKSDLKLDNM

-697 TDYQMAIEIAQIST
+697 A

-733 FFYDLRKGELLEED
+733 FFYDLRKGKLLEE
-747 ELILQAKMDH
+747 EESILQAKMDY
-757 LEFSLIPK
+757 LKFSLIPK

-773 KTSEAKDC
+773 KTLEFKDC

>member
-52 NKKKIPNSARLIL
+52 NKKKIPNNVRQIL

-129 HLEVLEMIYDR
+129 HLEVLEMIYKR
-140 YIKKLEGLG
+140 YIKKLKELG
-149 FYDKIMQEKPA
+149 FYDKIMQEKPT

-186 CLLEAA
+186 CLLEVA

-232 ILSQTPKRQK
+232 ILSQTFNDQK

-269 KDNDPNKM
+269 QDNDPNKM

-318 ILENL
+318 ILEDL

-330 STSPLLDLENLTLAL
+330 SASPLLDLENLTLAL
-345 LEQQSS
+345 LEQQGS

-398 DSSGGKIQVMDTL
+398 DSSGGKIRVMDTL

-433 LKDCDLFLNSALR
+433 FKDCDLFLNSALR

-474 ITLSYIE
+474 MALSYIE

-493 LNLHI
+493 LDLPI

-508 APSLSKDYQ
+508 APSPLKDYQ

-547 YHYMKRFK
+547 YHYIKRFK

-560 ESNSAVGSLLHELL
+560 ENNSTVGSLLHELL

-585 VLEERL
+585 ALEERL
-591 IWLLET
+591 IQLLET
-597 RENITPKERLDTLV
+597 RENITPKERLDTLI

-624 ERFNTKIKILD
+624 ERFKAKIKILD
-635 LEKSFETIIQGIVF
+635 LEKSFETTIQGVAF

-659 ADNEMILLD
+659 ADNEVILLD
-668 YKFKNDLKLDNM
+668 YKFKNDLK
-680 SKTQRG
+680 RG
-686 GLSPIEIAQIS
+686 GLSP
-697 TDYQMAIEIAQIST
+697 IEIAQIST

-733 FFYDLRKGELLEED
+733 FFYDLRKGELLEE
-747 ELILQAKMDH
+747 EGPILQAKMH
-757 LEFSLIPK
+757 YLEYSLIPK
-765 LKQEIDFE
+765 LKQEMVFE
-773 KTSEAKDC
+773 KTLEAKDC

>member
-36 NAMSMGSF
+36 SAMSMGSF

-52 NKKKIPNSARLIL
+52 NKKKIPNSARQIL

-140 YIKKLEGLG
+140 YIKKLEELG
-149 FYDKIMQEKPA
+149 FYDKIMQEKPT

-186 CLLEAA
+186 YLLEAA

-254 KQSALVLQTIEEYLQ
+254 KQGALVLQTIEEYLQ

-318 ILENL
+318 ILEDLQTSDFNL
-323 ETSGFDL
+323 SG
-330 STSPLLDLENLTLAL
+330 SALLDLENITLPL

-398 DSSGGKIQVMDTL
+398 DSSGGKIRVMDTL

-474 ITLSYIE
+474 MVLSYIE
-481 SETSKVSNMLLE
+481 SETSKASNMLLE

-498 EPIKDAYTLF
+498 ESIKDAYTLF
-508 APSLSKDYQ
+508 APSPLKDYQ

-560 ESNSAVGSLLHELL
+560 ENNSAVGSLLHELL
-574 KEAYEKDKNPY
+574 KEAYEKDKTPY
-585 VLEERL
+585 ALEERL

-597 RENITPKERLDTLV
+597 RENITPKERLDTLIT
-611 ALKKIQAFYLKEK
+611 LKKIQAFYLKEK
-624 ERFNTKIKILD
+624 ERFKAKIKILD
-635 LEKSFETIIQGIVF
+635 LEKSFETTIQGVAF

-659 ADNEMILLD
+659 ADNEIILLD

-686 GLSPIEIAQIS
+686 SLSP
-697 TDYQMAIEIAQIST
+697 IEIAQIST

-725 GYKEPIKA
+725 GYREPIKA

-747 ELILQAKMDH
+747 ELVLQAKMDH

-773 KTSEAKDC
+773 KTLEVKDC

>member
-36 NAMSMGSF
+36 SAMSMGSF

-52 NKKKIPNSARLIL
+52 NQKKIPKSTRQIL

-73 AKEKKSILE
+73 AKEKKSALE

-117 LSSKDIYLDYEK
+117 LSFKDIYLDYEK

-140 YIKKLEGLG
+140 YVKKLEELG
-149 FYDKIMQEKPA
+149 FYDKIMQKKPT

-186 CLLEAA
+186 CLLEVA

-232 ILSQTPKRQK
+232 ILSQTFNDQK

-254 KQSALVLQTIEEYLQ
+254 KQGALVLQTTEEYLQ
-269 KDNDPNKM
+269 ENNDPNKM

-318 ILENL
+318 ILEDL
-323 ETSGFDL
+323 ETSDCNL
-330 STSPLLDLENLTLAL
+330 SGSALLDLENITLAL

-398 DSSGGKIQVMDTL
+398 DSSGGKIRVMDTL

-417 FDKIVIV
+417 FDKIVV
-424 DFNETCVPS
+424 ADFNETCVPS

-474 ITLSYIE
+474 VALSYIE
-481 SETSKVSNMLLE
+481 SETSKASNMLLE

-508 APSLSKDYQ
+508 ETSPIKEYQ

-555 ESPKD
+555 ETPKD

-574 KEAYEKDKNPY
+574 KEAYEKDKTPHL
-585 VLEERL
+585 LEERL
-591 IWLLET
+591 IQLLET
-597 RENITPKERLDTLV
+597 RENVTLKERLDTLV

-624 ERFNTKIKILD
+624 ERFNAEIIILD
-635 LEKSFETIIQGIVF
+635 LEKSFETIIQGVAF

-659 ADNEMILLD
+659 ADNEIILLD
-668 YKFKNDLKLDNM
+668 YKFKSDLKLDNM

-686 GLSPIEIAQIS
+686 GLSPIEI
-697 TDYQMAIEIAQIST
+697 ST

-719 FALKNL
+719 CALKNL

-773 KTSEAKDC
+773 KTLEVKDC

>member
-36 NAMSMGSF
+36 SAMSMGNF

-52 NKKKIPNSARLIL
+52 NKKKIPKNARQIL

-73 AKEKKSILE
+73 AREKKSILE

-117 LSSKDIYLDYEK
+117 LSFKDIYLDYEK

-140 YIKKLEGLG
+140 YIKKLEELG
-149 FYDKIMQEKPA
+149 FYDKIMQEKPT

-186 CLLEAA
+186 CLLEVA

-226 DFKTQK
+226 DFKTKK
-232 ILSQTPKRQK
+232 ILSQTFNDQK

-269 KDNDPNKM
+269 KGNDPNKM

-318 ILENL
+318 ILEDLQTSDFNL
-323 ETSGFDL
+323 SESA
-330 STSPLLDLENLTLAL
+330 LLDLENLTLAL

-351 KEKAPLKEAHSQIM
+351 KEKAPLKETHSQIM

-398 DSSGGKIQVMDTL
+398 DSSGGKIRVMDTL

-481 SETSKVSNMLLE
+481 SETSKASNMLLE

-508 APSLSKDYQ
+508 APSPLKDYQ

-585 VLEERL
+585 SLEERL

-597 RENITPKERLDTLV
+597 RENVTPKERLDTLV
-611 ALKKIQAFYLKEK
+611 ALKKIQAFYKKEQQ
-624 ERFNTKIKILD
+624 RFNTKIKILD
-635 LEKSFETIIQGIVF
+635 LEKSFETTIQGVAF

-659 ADNEMILLD
+659 ADNEIVLLD
-668 YKFKNDLKLDNM
+668 YKFKSDLKLDNM
-680 SKTQRG
+680 SEKQRG
-686 GLSPIEIAQIS
+686 SLSPIEIAQIS
-697 TDYQMAIEIAQIST
+697 A

-747 ELILQAKMDH
+747 ELTLQAKMDH

-773 KTSEAKDC
+773 KTLEVKDC

>member
-1 MNLEKLFLEKTPLF
+1 MNLEKLFLEKAPLF

-52 NKKKIPNSARLIL
+52 NQKKIPKSVRQIL

-73 AKEKKSILE
+73 AKEKKSVLE
-82 GLLLFENSFLGYL
+82 RLLLFENSFLGYL

-140 YIKKLEGLG
+140 YIKKLEELG

-169 SSIEWHLDGFM
+169 SSIEWHLEGFM

-186 CLLEAA
+186 CLLEVA
-192 ELVPITLHLSCD
+192 ELVPVTLHLSCD

-232 ILSQTPKRQK
+232 ILSQTFNDQK

-254 KQSALVLQTIEEYLQ
+254 KQGALVLQTIEEYLQ

-318 ILENL
+318 ILEDL
-323 ETSGFDL
+323 QTSGFDL
-330 STSPLLDLENLTLAL
+330 SASPLLDLENLTLPL

-351 KEKAPLKEAHSQIM
+351 KEKASLKEAHSQIM

-374 LKNYSLK
+374 LQNYSLK

-398 DSSGGKIQVMDTL
+398 DSSGGKIRVMDTL

-474 ITLSYIE
+474 MVLSYIE
-481 SETSKVSNMLLE
+481 SETSKASNMLLE
-493 LNLHI
+493 LDLHT

-508 APSLSKDYQ
+508 APTPLKDYQ

-585 VLEERL
+585 ALEER
-591 IWLLET
+591 IIQLLET
-597 RENITPKERLDTLV
+597 RENVTPKERLDALV
-611 ALKKIQAFYLKEK
+611 ALKKIQAFYVKEK
-624 ERFNTKIKILD
+624 ERFKAKIKILD
-635 LEKSFETIIQGIVF
+635 LEKSFETAIQGVIF

-659 ADNEMILLD
+659 ADNEIILLD

-680 SKTQRG
+680 SEKQRKS
-686 GLSPIEIAQIS
+686 LSP
-697 TDYQMAIEIAQIST
+697 IEIAQIST

-747 ELILQAKMDH
+747 ELTLQAKMDH

-765 LKQEIDFE
+765 LKQEIVFE
-773 KTSEAKDC
+773 KTLEAKDC

>member
-1 MNLEKLFLEKTPLF
+1 MNLEKLFLEKAPLF

-52 NKKKIPNSARLIL
+52 NQKKIPKSVRQIL

-73 AKEKKSILE
+73 AKEKKSVLE

-117 LSSKDIYLDYEK
+117 LSFKDIYLDYEK

-140 YIKKLEGLG
+140 YVKKLEELG
-149 FYDKIMQEKPA
+149 FYDKIMQKKPT

-186 CLLEAA
+186 CLLEVA

-232 ILSQTPKRQK
+232 ILSQTFNDQK

-318 ILENL
+318 ILEDLQTSDCNL
-323 ETSGFDL
+323 SG
-330 STSPLLDLENLTLAL
+330 SALLDLENITLAL

-365 HQYHLLKDT
+365 HQYHLLKGT

-398 DSSGGKIQVMDTL
+398 DSSGGKIRVMDTL

-417 FDKIVIV
+417 FDKIVV
-424 DFNETCVPS
+424 ADFNETCVPS

-474 ITLSYIE
+474 VALSYIE
-481 SETSKVSNMLLE
+481 SETSKASSMLLE
-493 LNLHI
+493 LDLHI

-508 APSLSKDYQ
+508 ETSPIKEYQ

-547 YHYMKRFK
+547 YHYIKRLK
-555 ESPKD
+555 ETPKD
-560 ESNSAVGSLLHELL
+560 ESNSTVGSLIHELL
-574 KEAYEKDKNPY
+574 KEAYEKDKDPHA
-585 VLEERL
+585 LEERL

-624 ERFNTKIKILD
+624 ERFNAKIKILD
-635 LEKSFETIIQGIVF
+635 LEKSFETIIQGVIF

-659 ADNEMILLD
+659 ADNEIILLD
-668 YKFKNDLKLDNM
+668 YKFKSDLKLDNM
-680 SKTQRG
+680 SKT
-686 GLSPIEIAQIS
+686 
-697 TDYQMAIEIAQIST
+697 QIST

-719 FALKNL
+719 RALKNL

-773 KTSEAKDC
+773 KTLEVKDC

>member
-1 MNLEKLFLEKTPLF
+1 MNLEKLFLEKSPLF

-36 NAMSMGSF
+36 SAMSMGNF

-52 NKKKIPNSARLIL
+52 NKKKIPNSVRLIL

-117 LSSKDIYLDYEK
+117 LSFKDIYLDYEK

-140 YIKKLEGLG
+140 YIKKLEELG

-169 SSIEWHLDGFM
+169 CSIEWYLDGFM

-186 CLLEAA
+186 CLLEVA

-226 DFKTQK
+226 DFKTQR
-232 ILSQTPKRQK
+232 ILSQTFNDRK

-287 PFLKLLDK
+287 PFLKLLDQ

-318 ILENL
+318 ILEDLQTSDFNL
-323 ETSGFDL
+323 SESA
-330 STSPLLDLENLTLAL
+330 LLDLENITLPL

-351 KEKAPLKEAHSQIM
+351 KEKAPLKEVHSQIM

-398 DSSGGKIQVMDTL
+398 DSSGGKIRVMDTL

-417 FDKIVIV
+417 FDKVVIV

-474 ITLSYIE
+474 MVLSYIE
-481 SETSKVSNMLLE
+481 SETSKASNMLLE
-493 LNLHI
+493 LDLHI

-508 APSLSKDYQ
+508 APSPLKDYQ

-522 AAIPKDFSFSA
+522 AAIPKDFSFST

-547 YHYMKRFK
+547 YHYIKRFK
-555 ESPKD
+555 ENPKD

-585 VLEERL
+585 ALEERL
-591 IWLLET
+591 IQLLET
-597 RENITPKERLDTLV
+597 RENITPKERLDTLI
-611 ALKKIQAFYLKEK
+611 ALKKIQAFYIKEK
-624 ERFNTKIKILD
+624 ERFKAKITILD
-635 LEKSFETIIQGIVF
+635 LEKSFETTIQGVIF

-659 ADNEMILLD
+659 ADNEIILLD
-668 YKFKNDLKLDNM
+668 YKFKSDLKLDNM
-680 SKTQRG
+680 SKTQRE
-686 GLSPIEIAQIS
+686 GLSP
-697 TDYQMAIEIAQIST
+697 IEIAQIST

-725 GYKEPIKA
+725 GYKGPIKA
-733 FFYDLRKGELLEED
+733 FFYDLRKGELVEED
-747 ELILQAKMDH
+747 ELTLQAKMDH

-773 KTSEAKDC
+773 KTLEAKDC

>member
-1 MNLEKLFLEKTPLF
+1 MNLEKLFSQKTPLF

-52 NKKKIPNSARLIL
+52 NKKKIPNSTRQIL

-95 ESTSFLFDLFDEL
+95 EGTSFLFDLFDEL

-129 HLEVLEMIYDR
+129 HLEVLEMIYKR
-140 YIKKLEGLG
+140 YIKKLEELG

-186 CLLEAA
+186 CLLEVA

-318 ILENL
+318 ISEDL

-330 STSPLLDLENLTLAL
+330 SASPLLDLENLTLAL

-381 DLLHLYLQE
+381 DLLYLYLQE

-398 DSSGGKIQVMDTL
+398 DSSGGKIRVMDTL

-474 ITLSYIE
+474 MVLSYIE

-493 LNLHI
+493 LDLPI

-508 APSLSKDYQ
+508 APNPLKDYQ
-517 EEEIK
+517 EEEIQ

-547 YHYMKRFK
+547 YHYIKRFK

-560 ESNSAVGSLLHELL
+560 ESNSAIGSLLHELL

-585 VLEERL
+585 ALGERL
-591 IWLLET
+591 IQLLET
-597 RENITPKERLDTLV
+597 RGNITPKERLDTLI
-611 ALKKIQAFYLKEK
+611 ALKKIQAFYIKEK
-624 ERFNTKIKILD
+624 ERFNAKIKILD
-635 LEKSFETIIQGIVF
+635 LEKSFETTIQGVAF
-649 KGRIDRIDKT
+649 KGHIDRIDKT
-659 ADNEMILLD
+659 ADNEIILLD
-668 YKFKNDLKLDNM
+668 YKFKSDLKLDNM
-680 SKTQRG
+680 SEKQRG
-686 GLSPIEIAQIS
+686 SLSPIEIAQIS
-697 TDYQMAIEIAQIST
+697 A

-725 GYKEPIKA
+725 GYKGPIKA
-733 FFYDLRKGELLEED
+733 FFYDLRKGKLLEE
-747 ELILQAKMDH
+747 EEPILQAKMDY
-757 LEFSLIPK
+757 LKSSLISE

-773 KTSEAKDC
+773 KTPEVKDC

>member
-1 MNLEKLFLEKTPLF
+1 MNLEKLFSQKTPLF

-52 NKKKIPNSARLIL
+52 NKKKIPNNARQIL

-108 SSACIKLNE
+108 GSACIKLNE

-129 HLEVLEMIYDR
+129 HLEVLEMIYKR
-140 YIKKLEGLG
+140 YIKKLEELG
-149 FYDKIMQEKPA
+149 FYDKIMQEKPT

-169 SSIEWHLDGFM
+169 SSIEWYLDGFM

-186 CLLEAA
+186 CLLEVA

-212 FLNLKLETDCDYSI
+212 FLNLKLETDCDYCI

-242 IEPKLYANSSYL
+242 IEPKLYSNSSYL

-318 ILENL
+318 ISEDL
-323 ETSGFDL
+323 ETSGF
-330 STSPLLDLENLTLAL
+330 SVNASPLLDLENLTLAL

-365 HQYHLLKDT
+365 HQYHLLKDA

-398 DSSGGKIQVMDTL
+398 DSSGGKIRVMDTL

-424 DFNETCVPS
+424 DFNGTCVPS

-446 KSLNLPTLL
+446 KSLNLPTLS

-474 ITLSYIE
+474 IALSYIE

-508 APSLSKDYQ
+508 APTPLKDYQ

-522 AAIPKDFSFSA
+522 ATIPKDFSFSA

-547 YHYMKRFK
+547 YHYIKRFK

-585 VLEERL
+585 ALEERL
-591 IWLLET
+591 IQLLET
-597 RENITPKERLDTLV
+597 RGNITPKERLDTLI

-624 ERFNTKIKILD
+624 ERFNAKIKILD
-635 LEKSFETIIQGIVF
+635 LEKSFETTIQGVAF

-659 ADNEMILLD
+659 ADNEIILLD
-668 YKFKNDLKLDNM
+668 YKFKSDLKLDNM
-680 SKTQRG
+680 SEKQRG
-686 GLSPIEIAQIS
+686 SLSP
-697 TDYQMAIEIAQIST
+697 IEIAQIST

-719 FALKNL
+719 FAFKSL
-725 GYKEPIKA
+725 GYKGPIKA
-733 FFYDLRKGELLEED
+733 FFYDLRKGKLLEE
-747 ELILQAKMDH
+747 EEPILQAKMDY
-757 LEFSLIPK
+757 LKSSLIPE

-773 KTSEAKDC
+773 KTLEVKDC

>member
-52 NKKKIPNSARLIL
+52 NKKKIPNSARQIL

-117 LSSKDIYLDYEK
+117 LSFKDIYLDYEK

-140 YIKKLEGLG
+140 YIKKLEELG

-186 CLLEAA
+186 CLLEVA

-287 PFLKLLDK
+287 PFLKLLDQ

-318 ILENL
+318 ILEDL
-323 ETSGFDL
+323 ETSGFNL
-330 STSPLLDLENLTLAL
+330 SASPLLDLESLTLPL

-398 DSSGGKIQVMDTL
+398 DSSGGKIRVMDTL

-474 ITLSYIE
+474 IALSYIE

-493 LNLHI
+493 LDLHI

-508 APSLSKDYQ
+508 APSPLKDYQ

-585 VLEERL
+585 ALEERL

-611 ALKKIQAFYLKEK
+611 VLKKIQAFYVKEK
-624 ERFNTKIKILD
+624 ERFKAKIKILD
-635 LEKSFETIIQGIVF
+635 LEKSFETTIQGVAF
-649 KGRIDRIDKT
+649 KGCIDRIDKT
-659 ADNEMILLD
+659 ADNEIILLD
-668 YKFKNDLKLDNM
+668 YKFKSDLKLDNM
-680 SKTQRG
+680 SKKQRG

-697 TDYQMAIEIAQIST
+697 TDYQMT
-711 DYQMAIYA
+711 IYA

-725 GYKEPIKA
+725 GYKGPIKA

-757 LEFSLIPK
+757 LEYSLIPK

-773 KTSEAKDC
+773 KTLEVKDC

>member
-36 NAMSMGSF
+36 SAMSMGSF

-52 NKKKIPNSARLIL
+52 NKKKIPNSARQIL

-108 SSACIKLNE
+108 SSACIKLNK

-140 YIKKLEGLG
+140 YIKKLEKLD

-186 CLLEAA
+186 CLLEVA

-226 DFKTQK
+226 DFKTQR
-232 ILSQTPKRQK
+232 ILSQTFNDRK

-318 ILENL
+318 ILEDLQTSDFNL
-323 ETSGFDL
+323 SESA
-330 STSPLLDLENLTLAL
+330 LLDLENITLPL

-374 LKNYSLK
+374 LQNYSLK

-398 DSSGGKIQVMDTL
+398 DSSGGKIRVMDTL

-481 SETSKVSNMLLE
+481 SETSKASNMLLE

-508 APSLSKDYQ
+508 APSPLKDYQ
-517 EEEIK
+517 EEETK

-547 YHYMKRFK
+547 YHYIKHFK

-560 ESNSAVGSLLHELL
+560 ENNSAVGSLLHELL

-585 VLEERL
+585 ALEERL

-597 RENITPKERLDTLV
+597 RENITPKERLDTLI

-624 ERFNTKIKILD
+624 ERFKAKIKILD
-635 LEKSFETIIQGIVF
+635 LEKSFETTIQGVVF

-659 ADNEMILLD
+659 ADNEIILLD

-686 GLSPIEIAQIS
+686 GLSPI
-697 TDYQMAIEIAQIST
+697 
-711 DYQMAIYA
+711 YQMAIYA

-725 GYKEPIKA
+725 GYREPIKA
-733 FFYDLRKGELLEED
+733 FFYDLRKGELVEED

-773 KTSEAKDC
+773 KTSEVKDC